1 MNCEQCVPN
10 FCRANK
16 MIPVKIKKISYYHP
30 SRSYAVILEEIDG
43 DRNLPVLV
51 GAYEAQS
58 IAIAME
64 FVETSRPL
72 THDLIVNMINEIEGK
87 ISAIKITRVEDGI
100 YFSSIDIKSKTFG
113 SKIIDSRP
121 SDALAIALR
130 VHAPILVA
138 NDVMKEAIVWEEDSL
153 LIEDEIKQ
161 SPEMEVLE
169 KQLQKAID
177 KEQYEIAA
185 RIRDK
190 INDIDN

>member
-1 MNCEQCVPN
+1 M
-10 FCRANK
+10 

-58 IAIAME
+58 IAMAME
-64 FVETSRPL
+64 FVETPRPL

-87 ISAIKITRVEDGI
+87 ISAIKITKIEDGI
-100 YFSSIDIKSKTFG
+100 YFSSIDIN
-113 SKIIDSRP
+113 SKIFGNKKIDSRP

-138 NDVMKEAIVWEEDSL
+138 ADVMKEAIVWEEDSIM
-153 LIEDEIKQ
+153 IEDEIKQ

-169 KQLQKAID
+169 QQLQKAID

-190 INDIDN
+190 INDIDH